1 MGIVDV
7 FVYEMADFNDVIDE
21 FLEDMGNLT
30 DNFDDSSIHRDNL
43 ERADERRARKRRLI
57 PV

>member
-7 FVYEMADFNDVIDE
+7 FVFKMVDSNDVIDE

-30 DNFDDSSIHRDNL
+30 DNLDDSSIDSDNL
-43 ERADERRARKRRLI
+43 ERASIHYLAVQVFSL
-57 PV
+57 

>member
-30 DNFDDSSIHRDNL
+30 DNFDDSSIHRDN
-43 ERADERRARKRRLI
+43 
-57 PV
+57 

>member
-7 FVYEMADFNDVIDE
+7 FVFKMVDSSDVIDE

-30 DNFDDSSIHRDNL
+30 DNLNRVFSGR
-43 ERADERRARKRRLI
+43 
-57 PV
+57 VFC